1 MHKQELI
8 DAAEVSGLSRA
19 PIVYVVIIII
29 MHLDMLIIFLNLFL
43 KLIDDSVSGLYL
55 LSQAREGERETFT
68 IWKFKGVVQW
78 MELHDDIDKQRIG
91 C

>member
-43 KLIDDSVSGLYL
+43 KLIDDSVSGLCL
-55 LSQAREGERETFT
+55 LS
-68 IWKFKGVVQW
+68 
-78 MELHDDIDKQRIG
+78 
-91 C
+91 